1 MSGASHTNI
10 CRAFGLQPGAAVVQG
25 NHRLSL
31 AGQSGLRSC
40 TGRDRPH
47 LCAPLWVNDRV
58 AEILEMLITET
69 RTPGFPIAA
78 LTVTFSCE
86 QGAAF
91 RSLTP
96 SHFGRNVGTDNPA
109 APNAAREDFPG
120 GAARREG
127 REEAES
133 ARPARPGQSA
143 CTPPDDRPIRGRG
156 ARGPE
161 PIILGKG
168 AEAGYCSK
176 GRCAA
181 RGCSGPEEA
190 ESSFSEVKR
199 SGLPKDRLEL
209 CRVRDVRGE
218 AAEDLIRLLPPCSPT
233 PPYSPPPIHW
243 APGLQLSAPDFVAGC
258 GDPDFCLQ
266 AQPAAREPGPKA
278 GYPLPRLLA
287 RGLRVLWRDCQCANC
302 LLVVERQRVMAAQ
315 VALRRQQA
323 PEDKKGLSGKQNNF
337 ERKAV
342 YQRQV
347 RAPSLLAKSILEGYR
362 PIPADTYVG
371 GSLPLPPPVSDRMR
385 KRRAFADKE
394 LENIMLEREY
404 KEREML
410 EASQAAALFLPNRM
424 VHGPEYNSYKSAY
437 SPTPVEPPNK
447 DFCNLLPTCLDLTMQ
462 YSGSGNMELISSN
475 VSVATTYR
483 QYPFSSRFLVWPK
496 CGPISDT
503 LLYQQCLLNTTTS
516 VQALKPGASWDLKG
530 VRVQEG
536 LVAEHDIMPPK
547 LEASLVLPQ
556 APEVQTSRSDLQG
569 HQAIPERSAFSPPR
583 RNFSAVDTDPLAAQ
597 GHILTRISKES
608 TRHPLPLK
616 HNPFHSLFQ
625 QTLNDKSGPEL
636 KTPFVKEAFEEA
648 PKKHRECLVKENQK
662 YTFTIDRYA
671 KDLFVAKQVGTKL
684 SVNEPLSFS
693 VESILKR
700 PSSAITHVSQ

>member
-1 MSGASHTNI
+1 MPVS
-10 CRAFGLQPGAAVVQG
+10 
-25 NHRLSL
+25 
-31 AGQSGLRSC
+31 
-40 TGRDRPH
+40 
-47 LCAPLWVNDRV
+47 
-58 AEILEMLITET
+58 
-69 RTPGFPIAA
+69 
-78 LTVTFSCE
+78 
-86 QGAAF
+86 
-91 RSLTP
+91 
-96 SHFGRNVGTDNPA
+96 
-109 APNAAREDFPG
+109 
-120 GAARREG
+120 
-127 REEAES
+127 
-133 ARPARPGQSA
+133 
-143 CTPPDDRPIRGRG
+143 
-156 ARGPE
+156 
-161 PIILGKG
+161 
-168 AEAGYCSK
+168 
-176 GRCAA
+176 RC
-181 RGCSGPEEA
+181 
-190 ESSFSEVKR
+190 
-199 SGLPKDRLEL
+199 
-209 CRVRDVRGE
+209 
-218 AAEDLIRLLPPCSPT
+218 
-233 PPYSPPPIHW
+233 
-243 APGLQLSAPDFVAGC
+243 
-258 GDPDFCLQ
+258 
-266 AQPAAREPGPKA
+266 
-278 GYPLPRLLA
+278 
-287 RGLRVLWRDCQCANC
+287 LWRDSGDFVRGVLPNLSPNSLHPIVPAMQEEKPAPPHCTMADPGSFGSSSGC
-302 LLVVERQRVMAAQ
+302 LGHSCPLPFPKLSFRAWLLWSPLWILPSCGMSPNFW
-315 VALRRQQA
+315 LRD
-323 PEDKKGLSGKQNNF
+323 ESGDKKGLSGKQNNF

-547 LEASLVLPQ
+547 LEALLVLPQ

-583 RNFSAVDTDPLAAQ
+583 RNFSTVDTDPLAAQ